1 MSKTHLPCYSI
12 TAYSL
17 KANNEECARSQLA
30 SIMRSR
36 TTNRKAQSLLL
47 VVVILVTSACVGK
60 NRTIGTF
67 IEDQAITLKVRRV
80 INADKKINQESAVN
94 ALSYNEV
101 LLLTGT
107 VSTEATRLSIIQKAS
122 SIPKIRQIHDEIT
135 VSKKPSL
142 ISTLKDTYLTAK
154 VRTRLITK
162 KNVQSSTIKIACNG
176 GTVYL
181 MGLVD
186 DAEKKLVTD
195 VVRKTSG
202 VKHVVTIFE
211 KKNFNSE
218 LKLLNYR

>member
-1 MSKTHLPCYSI
+1 
-12 TAYSL
+12 
-17 KANNEECARSQLA
+17 
-30 SIMRSR
+30 MRSR
-36 TTNRKAQSLLL
+36 ATNRKIQPLLL
-47 VVVILVTSACVGK
+47 VAVILVTSACAGK

-67 IEDQAITLKVRRV
+67 IEDQAITLKMRRL
-80 INADKKINQESAVN
+80 INADKRINQESAVN
-94 ALSYNEV
+94 VLSYNEV

-107 VSTEATRLSIIQKAS
+107 ASTEATRLSIIQGAS

-154 VRTRLITK
+154 VRMRLITK
-162 KNVQSSTIKIACNG
+162 KNVQSSAIKIACNG
-176 GTVYL
+176 GIVYL
-181 MGLVD
+181 IGLVD
-186 DAEKKLVTD
+186 DTQKKLVTD

-202 VKHVVTIFE
+202 VKRVVTIFE